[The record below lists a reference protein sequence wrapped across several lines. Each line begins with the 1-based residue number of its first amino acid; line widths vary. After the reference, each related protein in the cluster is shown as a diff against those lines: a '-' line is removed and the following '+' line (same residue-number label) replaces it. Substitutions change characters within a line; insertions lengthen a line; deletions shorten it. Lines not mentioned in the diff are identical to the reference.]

1 MTRMPLHN
9 VFVAEVRMLGWELKR
24 YLFNTGAMVV
34 VMYVL
39 FLGMFWGVKS
49 IGGPG
54 ISSVSLDAMVI
65 GYVLWMSALFALQGT
80 GGVVQSESERGTLEQ
95 LYLSPYGAE
104 VIFFFKSVT
113 ATLFNF
119 LLITLMLY
127 LTMLTTGRMLPVN
140 LLFFYPVLFVSV
152 LSLTG
157 IGFMLG
163 GIGLVHKR
171 IGAVNGLLS
180 FGLIGLMLLPVYPLN
195 GFSFI
200 PFLAGAHTIT
210 EHIVNGASFPLW
222 WYLFVA
228 ANSVFYLWIG
238 LVVFRI
244 FERKAR
250 SLNKMGQ
257 Y

>member
-1 MTRMPLHN
+1 MPLHN
-9 VFVAEVRMLGWELKR
+9 VFVAEMRMLGWELKR

-34 VMYVL
+34 VMYIL
-39 FLGMFWGVKS
+39 FLGMFWGVKA
-49 IGGPG
+49 IGGAG
-54 ISSVSLDAMVI
+54 ITTTSLDSMVI

-95 LYLSPYGAE
+95 LYLSPYGAD
-104 VIFFFKSVT
+104 VIFLFKSIT

-119 LLITLMLY
+119 LVITLMLY
-127 LTMLTTGRMLPVN
+127 LTMATTGRVLRVD
-140 LLFFYPVLFVSV
+140 LLYFYPVLFVTL

-163 GIGLVHKR
+163 GIGLIHKR
-171 IGAVNGLLS
+171 IGAVYGLLS
-180 FGLIGLMLLPVYPLN
+180 FGLIGLMLLPVYPLS

-200 PFLAGAHTIT
+200 PFVAGAHTLN
-210 EHIVNGASFPLW
+210 EHVVNGTEFPVW
-222 WYLFVA
+222 WHLFVLG
-228 ANSVFYLWIG
+228 NSLLYLWIG
-238 LVVFRI
+238 LAVFRL

-250 SLNKMGQ
+250 RLNKMGQ

>member
-1 MTRMPLHN
+1 MGLHD

-39 FLGMFWGVKS
+39 FLGMFWGVRS
-49 IGGPG
+49 IGGTG
-54 ISSVSLDAMVI
+54 ITTVRLDAMVI

-95 LYLSPYGAE
+95 LYLSPYGAD
-104 VIFFFKSVT
+104 VIFLFKSIT

-119 LLITLMLY
+119 LVITLMLY
-127 LTMLTTGRMLPVN
+127 LTMLTTGRVLPVN
-140 LLFFYPVLFVSV
+140 LLYFYPVLFVSV

-163 GIGLVHKR
+163 GIGLIHKR

-195 GFSFI
+195 GFSFL
-200 PFLAGAHTIT
+200 PFLAGAHTIN
-210 EHIVNGASFPLW
+210 EHIVNGTGFPLW
-222 WYLFVA
+222 WYLFVT
-228 ANSVFYLWIG
+228 ANSAFYLWIG
-238 LVVFRI
+238 LLVFRI
-244 FERKAR
+244 FERKAMR
-250 SLNKMGQ
+250 MNKMGQ